1 MTEPVIVG
9 YRSFRP
15 RIGRGAR
22 FGEGSALIGRVTLGE
37 GVTLGRL
44 TTLRADGERIDV
56 GRGCTFLDRATVHIS
71 DGLLPSV
78 VGDRV
83 TVGRYALVHACTVG
97 DDCVLGDGAVV
108 MDGAKVGGGA
118 VIAAGALVPPGKQ
131 LDGAMLYA
139 GNPARPVRAI
149 EAEER
154 AAFRDAVLA
163 GEATDELLSC
173 ALPPL
178 DMAPFRPQGA
188 GAGPLYALA
197 GARPDIDRAAY
208 VAPTA
213 LAAGD
218 VTLAAH
224 ASIWFATA
232 CRAEGAEIRIGARS
246 NVQDNSILLARD
258 GGDIVIGKDVTVG
271 HNVRMGACTIG
282 DECLIGMGCEIGEG
296 VVVED
301 GGAIGARA
309 LVEPG
314 TVIEAGWI
322 WAGRPARAFRPLKP
336 EEIAFFARGTEVY
349 VGYTA
354 TYLADAGALG
364 SE

>member
-1 MTEPVIVG
+1 MAEPVIVA
-9 YRSFRP
+9 YTSYRP

-22 FGEGSALIGRVTLGE
+22 FGDGAALIGRANLGDDA
-37 GVTLGRL
+37 TLGRL
-44 TTLRADGERIDV
+44 VTLRADGEHIEV

-78 VGDRV
+78 VGERA
-83 TVGRYALVHACTVG
+83 TVGRYALVHACTLG
-97 DDCVLGDGAVV
+97 DDCVLADGAVV
-108 MDGAKVGGGA
+108 MDGAKVGDGA

-131 LDGAMLYA
+131 LDGATLHA
-139 GNPARPVRAI
+139 GNPARPVRAVG
-149 EAEER
+149 AEER

-163 GEATDELLSC
+163 GASDDELLRC

-178 DMAPFRPQGA
+178 DMAPFRPPGA
-188 GAGPLYALA
+188 GAGPLHALA
-197 GARPDIDRAAY
+197 GAEPAIDAAAY

-213 LAAGD
+213 LAAGR
-218 VTLAAH
+218 VSVAAGG
-224 ASIWFATA
+224 SIWFAVA
-232 CRAEGAEIRIGARS
+232 CRAEGAEIRIGERS
-246 NVQDNSILLARD
+246 NVQDNSILVARD

-282 DECLIGMGCEIGEG
+282 DECLIGMGCEIGDG
-296 VVVED
+296 TVVED

-314 TVIEAGWI
+314 TVVEAGWI

-336 EEIAFFARGTEVY
+336 EEIAFFRRGTEVY

-354 TYLADAGALG
+354 TYLKGAG
-364 SE
+364 